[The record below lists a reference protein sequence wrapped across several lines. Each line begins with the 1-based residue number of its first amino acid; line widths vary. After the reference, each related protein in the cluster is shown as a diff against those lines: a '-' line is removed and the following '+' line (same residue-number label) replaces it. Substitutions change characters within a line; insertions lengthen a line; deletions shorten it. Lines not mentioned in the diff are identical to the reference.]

1 MPQRPFVG
9 GEELGWRNRLKP
21 GAILDRPRGVNRLG
35 AMALPPVVRVML
47 AAACVAV
54 SAPSLKAAERS
65 PGLAVTFA
73 ARGASD
79 TAAWPGVLL
88 HVAAGQPASP
98 FVPSGPFTATWE
110 GFVNSELRSE
120 YTFHVE
126 ASGEVQLEVNGAPV
140 ALGKS
145 PGGTNAVAGLSGGP
159 VKLSKGA
166 NALRVTYKSPA
177 MGDAFVRLYWSNTET
192 PRNPVP
198 LSVLTHDDSAGLK
211 KGALLRE
218 GRGMFMDLRCVHCH
232 DAGTGDKVPELAMD
246 APSFSGIGSR
256 LGASWMAKWIADP
269 ASVRPG
275 TPMPRMV
282 HGADGP
288 GQAKAMAAFL
298 SSLREPA
305 VAAPKEGDAEQGKA
319 LYEKLHCVS
328 CHVAPEG
335 GEADASKVSQ
345 KHVKSKFRP
354 GALAAFLMRPSEH
367 FAWIRMPDF
376 RLSAEEA
383 SHLAAYLTKHAE
395 GEAPGDDAVDA
406 ALRDEGRKLV
416 ETTGCLQCHAL
427 PGAKA
432 SGGAKALAQMPADK
446 WSGGCMAETAAGG
459 KVPAYTLTSAQR
471 EALRAFAASDRASL
485 GRHVASEFL
494 ERQAS
499 ALGCA
504 ECHGKHEGFPGWELL
519 GGKLRPEWAAA
530 FIAGKPMSKPRP
542 WLESRM
548 PGFPAY
554 AAGMAEGLAT
564 RHGWPSVTP
573 AEPAAS
579 ADLAEKGRKLVSAN
593 GGFSCVSCHGVAD
606 FGATAVFEA
615 PGINLALSHERLQP
629 DYYRRWLR
637 SPLSLD
643 PNTKMPVYFDEQGKS
658 PLSEF
663 FDGDGPATIHAI
675 WEYLKLGQKM
685 PKPE

>member
-1 MPQRPFVG
+1 
-9 GEELGWRNRLKP
+9 
-21 GAILDRPRGVNRLG
+21 
-35 AMALPPVVRVML
+35 MALSPLVRVML
-47 AAACVAV
+47 AAACVA
-54 SAPSLKAAERS
+54 ATACSLLAAERA
-65 PGLAVTFA
+65 PGLAVTFESG
-73 ARGASD
+73 GASD
-79 TAAWPGVLL
+79 TASWPGVLL
-88 HVAAGQPASP
+88 HVAAGQPPSP
-98 FVPSGPFTATWE
+98 FVPGGPFTATWE

-140 ALGKS
+140 TSGNTAV
-145 PGGTNAVAGLSGGP
+145 GTNGAVSLARGP

-177 MGDAFVRLYWSNTET
+177 RGDAFVRLYWSNAET

-198 LSVLTHDDSAGLK
+198 MSALTHDESAALK
-211 KGALLRE
+211 KGARVRE
-218 GRGMFMDLRCVHCH
+218 GRGLFMDLRCVRCH
-232 DAGTGDKVPELAMD
+232 DAGGESKAPELAMD
-246 APSFSGIGSR
+246 APSFAGIGSR
-256 LGASWMAKWIADP
+256 LGAAWMAKWIADP

-282 HGADGP
+282 HGADAP

-305 VAAPKEGDAEQGKA
+305 VGPAKEGDAEQGKA

-335 GEADASKVSQ
+335 GEPDASKVSQ
-345 KHVKSKFRP
+345 KDVKAKFRP

-367 FAWIRMPDF
+367 FAWVRMPDF

-383 SHLAAYLTKHAE
+383 SHLAAYLVKHAE
-395 GEAPGDDAVDA
+395 GEAPGEDGADA

-416 ETTGCLQCHAL
+416 ENTGCLQCHAL

-432 SGGAKALAQMPADK
+432 SGGSKALAQLPAGA
-446 WSGGCMAETAAGG
+446 WGGGCMAETAAAG
-459 KVPAYTLTSAQR
+459 KVPVYALTAGQR

-485 GRHVASEFL
+485 GRHVASEFV
-494 ERQAS
+494 ERQS
-499 ALGCA
+499 AALRCA

-530 FIAGKPMSKPRP
+530 FIAGKPMPKPRT

-548 PGFPAY
+548 PGFPAH
-554 AAGMAEGLAT
+554 AEGLAEGLAT

-573 AEPAAS
+573 SEPPPSAE
-579 ADLAEKGRKLVSAN
+579 LAEKGRKLVSAN

-629 DYYRRWLR
+629 DYYRRWIR
-637 SPLSLD
+637 SPLSVD
-643 PNTKMPVYFDEQGKS
+643 PNTKMPVYFDDQGKS

-675 WEYLKLGQKM
+675 WEYLKLGPKM